1 MVCVCLLPSPIV
13 RLILLV
19 PLALAACTRVTALE
33 GPPQD
38 LHTVYTDAL
47 AAPRQP
53 PILQPKPLAVGPEV
67 PYTPVMQPPQI
78 QRVWVPDQLNSTG
91 DLVSGHWVYLLLEKS
106 QWSLET
112 VPPTPPPTL
121 QVPLAPPAGLPT
133 PATASRPAA
142 VSPTGSRATPARRA
156 RGSRRQ
162 APTPASAAAGSS
174 PAPATSGA
182 SPPPPAAASAPPPVS
197 PSPEPRP

>member
-1 MVCVCLLPSPIV
+1 MRPSCALTRLVLLA
-13 RLILLV
+13 

-38 LHTVYTDAL
+38 LHTVYTEAL

-53 PILQPKPLAVGPEV
+53 PALQAKSLAVGPEA

-91 DLVSGHWVYLLLEKS
+91 DLVSGHWVYLLLERS

-121 QVPLAPPAGLPT
+121 QVPLALPAGLPT
-133 PATASRPAA
+133 PEGDASTKAGATAIS
-142 VSPTGSRATPARRA
+142 ARRA
-156 RGSRRQ
+156 RVSRGR
-162 APTPASAAAGSS
+162 APAPGPPRAVSPPTPAS
-174 PAPATSGA
+174 PMAPIA
-182 SPPPPAAASAPPPVS
+182 SPGEES
-197 PSPEPRP
+197 RP

>member
-1 MVCVCLLPSPIV
+1 MRLSCALTRLVLLG
-13 RLILLV
+13 

-47 AAPRQP
+47 AAPRP
-53 PILQPKPLAVGPEV
+53 PPTLQAKSLAVGPEV

-78 QRVWVPDQLNSTG
+78 QRVWVPDQLNSHG
-91 DLVSGHWVYLLLEKS
+91 DLVSGHWVYLLLEPS

-121 QVPLAPPAGLPT
+121 QVPLAPPAGLP
-133 PATASRPAA
+133 PPEGVSRPEAGA
-142 VSPTGSRATPARRA
+142 PTGARGLAGRRA
-156 RGSRRQ
+156 RGLQGRP
-162 APTPASAAAGSS
+162 APPTPARAV
-174 PAPATSGA
+174 
-182 SPPPPAAASAPPPVS
+182 PPPAPVPPV
-197 PSPEPRP
+197 PALPPTAEPRP

>member
-1 MVCVCLLPSPIV
+1 MAPSFAV
-13 RLILLV
+13 ARLVLLV

-38 LHTVYTDAL
+38 LHIVYTEAL
-47 AAPRQP
+47 AAPRQFP
-53 PILQPKPLAVGPEV
+53 TLQAKPLAVGPEA
-67 PYTPVMQPPQI
+67 PYTPVMQPPRI

-121 QVPLAPPAGLPT
+121 QVPLAPPVGLSRPQAEAATGSHAAPASRARGARRRVPT
-133 PATASRPAA
+133 PAPPPA
-142 VSPTGSRATPARRA
+142 VS
-156 RGSRRQ
+156 
-162 APTPASAAAGSS
+162 APPSV
-174 PAPATSGA
+174 
-182 SPPPPAAASAPPPVS
+182 PPVPPAAASAPPTA
-197 PSPEPRP
+197 EPRP